1 MNNTP
6 FKNVKQKIL
15 TNKKTMIMKK
25 ILITLAAIFSIGI
38 SVAMADN
45 DKVINKNQLPAA
57 AQQFLNEH
65 FAGIEITYAKQERE
79 ILSLTY
85 EVRLADG
92 TKIEFTSK
100 GLWEQVECRF
110 GEVPAAVIPQAIK
123 EYVDKNYPGV
133 KVLMIEK
140 DRFNYEVKLSNRL
153 ELKFDKEFNLYDID
167 D

>member
-1 MNNTP
+1 
-6 FKNVKQKIL
+6 
-15 TNKKTMIMKK
+15 MKK

-38 SVAMADN
+38 SVAIADN
-45 DKVINKNQLPAA
+45 DKVINKSQLPAP
-57 AQQFLNEH
+57 AQQFLNEN

-79 ILSLTY
+79 IIFLSY

-100 GLWEQVECRF
+100 GHWEQIECRF
-110 GEVPAAVIPQAIK
+110 GEVPASVVPQAIK

-140 DRFNYEVKLSNRL
+140 DRNDYEVKLSNRL

>member
-1 MNNTP
+1 
-6 FKNVKQKIL
+6 
-15 TNKKTMIMKK
+15 MKK
-25 ILITLAAIFSIGI
+25 ILIALAFIFSVG
-38 SVAMADN
+38 VFQAMADN

-65 FAGIEITYAKQERE
+65 FAGIKITYAKQERE
-79 ILSLTY
+79 ILSLSY

-100 GLWEQVECRF
+100 GLWDQVECRF

-153 ELKFDKEFNLYDID
+153 ELKFDNDFNLYDID